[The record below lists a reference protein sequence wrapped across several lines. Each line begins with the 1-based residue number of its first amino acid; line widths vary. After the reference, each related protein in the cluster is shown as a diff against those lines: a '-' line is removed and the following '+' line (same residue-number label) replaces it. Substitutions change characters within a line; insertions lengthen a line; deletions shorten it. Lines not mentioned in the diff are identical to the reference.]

1 MIENRVI
8 EVISKTL
15 NIPNEKIN
23 LSTGPNSLAEWD
35 SLGHISIV
43 SNLETEFGIYFP
55 IDVIIELKNV
65 SDIIQYLSTIVK

>member
-1 MIENRVI
+1 MLKNRVI

-15 NIPNEKIN
+15 NIPNEEIN

-35 SLGHISIV
+35 SLGHISII
-43 SNLETEFGIYFP
+43 SNLETEFSIYFP

-65 SDIIQYLSTIVK
+65 SDITQYLSTVVK

>member
-8 EVISKTL
+8 EVISTTL
-15 NIPNEKIN
+15 NIPSQEVN
-23 LSTGPNSLAEWD
+23 LSTGPNSLPEWD
-35 SLGHISIV
+35 SLGHISII

-65 SDIIQYLSTIVK
+65 SDIIQYLSTLNK